1 MWFLKKKQANTK
13 SANDKIAA
21 MIAGRIIN
29 WQRNASRHL
38 NQRVSRYTKE
48 AQLRWFWL
56 FCGLALIALI
66 SSVLITSRLA
76 HLLRIRNSALPV
88 HIGQSSDGPPKP
100 PNLKKTDSL
109 NHQKINVWKRSMKPA
124 ANRR

>member
-1 MWFLKKKQANTK
+1 MWFLKKKQANTH

-29 WQRNASRHL
+29 WQRNTSRHL

-56 FCGLALIALI
+56 FCGLAMIALI
-66 SSVLITSRLA
+66 SSVVITGRLA
-76 HLLRIRNSALPV
+76 HMPRIHNSALPV
-88 HIGQSSDGPPKP
+88 YIGQSSNGPPKP
-100 PNLKKTDSL
+100 HSLKKTDSL
-109 NHQKINVWKRSMKPA
+109 NHQK
-124 ANRR
+124 